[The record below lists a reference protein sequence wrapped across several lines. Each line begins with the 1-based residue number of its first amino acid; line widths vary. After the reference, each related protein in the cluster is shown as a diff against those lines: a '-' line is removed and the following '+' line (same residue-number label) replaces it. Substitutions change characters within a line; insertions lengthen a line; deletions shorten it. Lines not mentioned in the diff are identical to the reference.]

1 MRPHSA
7 LHRLAAIVPVIAII
21 PVILMA
27 VEGFALAPT
36 ASAASPSPHD
46 RSGNLR
52 FEIHENDTVDFFLT
66 MRNENAG
73 QNLNCDTS
81 DFDDVFDDVEANA
94 ESGDNGAS
102 CTVSFKGITLEQ
114 FNDKMPAKI
123 DHKGESFT
131 FEMKT
136 SGLDNFGRVTVEA
149 VFPGNVFEVSE
160 HGEMSGSTAT
170 WNDVQDETKNLTAK
184 GSDHTPPQ
192 ATETKS
198 SSSSS
203 NEDHDTSSILLVVI
217 ITVAVAAVIGG
228 GIIIFVVIRG
238 KRTKAAAAPGTGW
251 PSPSGYPQPGQQP
264 YNPGVPQPAP
274 GQTAPGYPDYT
285 RPGTQPGH
293 PQPGQQ
299 PYNPQSGQQGYNPD
313 GPYGYTPY
321 GRH

>member
-66 MRNENAG
+66 MRNEKAG

-123 DHKGESFT
+123 DHEDESFT

-160 HGEMSGSTAT
+160 HGEMSGTTAT

-192 ATETKS
+192 ATATKS
-198 SSSSS
+198 ASRSS
-203 NEDHDTSSILLVVI
+203 NEDHATS
-217 ITVAVAAVIGG
+217 
-228 GIIIFVVIRG
+228 
-238 KRTKAAAAPGTGW
+238 
-251 PSPSGYPQPGQQP
+251 
-264 YNPGVPQPAP
+264 
-274 GQTAPGYPDYT
+274 
-285 RPGTQPGH
+285 
-293 PQPGQQ
+293 
-299 PYNPQSGQQGYNPD
+299 
-313 GPYGYTPY
+313 
-321 GRH
+321 